1 MIKGINATGKY
12 TQVTGGSSSTYI
24 NNFSGA
30 QGVGN
35 VRYNTS
41 NQNMEVFDGNNWVM
55 LNMSYASVG
64 LTSEAESLLEWA
76 RKKRAEEIERDL
88 LAHTNPTIKDLIK
101 QIEEKEQ
108 QILVVQNLLREE
120 SKIGTN

>member
-1 MIKGINATGKY
+1 MIKGITGRP
-12 TQVTGGSSSTYI
+12 YI
-24 NNFSGA
+24 NMNNPSAGI
-30 QGVGN
+30 
-35 VRYNTS
+35 VRYNGNS
-41 NQNMEVFDGNNWVM
+41 QNLEVYDGYNWITMPLELDTDTVM
-55 LNMSYASVG
+55 LLG
-64 LTSEAESLLEWA
+64 WA
-76 RKKRAEEIERDL
+76 CKKRTEEIERDL

>member
-24 NNFSGA
+24 NNFSSA

>member
-1 MIKGINATGKY
+1 MIKNITAGRYLT
-12 TQVTGGSSSTYI
+12 VTGQPGSTYVSSY
-24 NNFSGA
+24 NSA
-30 QGVGN
+30 HGVGN
-35 VRYNTS
+35 MRYNTTTQS
-41 NQNMEVFDGNNWVM
+41 IEIFDGFNWIQMQSGHATVSM
-55 LNMSYASVG
+55 
-64 LTSEAESLLEWA
+64 TPEAESLLDWA